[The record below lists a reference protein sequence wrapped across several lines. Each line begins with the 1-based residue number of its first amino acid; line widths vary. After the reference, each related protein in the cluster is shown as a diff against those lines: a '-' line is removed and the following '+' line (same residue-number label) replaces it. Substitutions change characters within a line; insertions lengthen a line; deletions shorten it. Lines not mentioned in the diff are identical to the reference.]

1 MDLKQKRGASS
12 LVPPASGVHRQISGM
27 HERALAD
34 EEVIVPFPGP
44 RSTIPP
50 ATAYRSTWV
59 VSSLDA
65 LRFHGHFERYLEAL
79 HEHREEIL
87 ACIAGTWLPMPV
99 VSAHYR
105 ACDALRLSEAQVIEM
120 GQGPGVRVRRAW
132 FARFIAAG
140 ETEGAREDPWT
151 ILAQLGRTW
160 LRGANG
166 GAAGVFRT
174 GPKEARIEYV
184 GCELFRIPY
193 YCQAVR
199 VVLLGLV
206 ERFGSD
212 ATVRMLLD
220 HGADDGVYLLHW
232 G

>member
-1 MDLKQKRGASS
+1 MDLKPKRGRASP
-12 LVPPASGVHRQISGM
+12 VPTASGVHRHISGV
-27 HERALAD
+27 HEQAHPS

-44 RSTIPP
+44 RASIPP

-59 VSSLDA
+59 VSSLDS
-65 LRFHGHFERYLEAL
+65 LRYHGHFERYLEAL
-79 HEHREEIL
+79 REHREEIL
-87 ACIAGTWLPMPV
+87 SCIAGTWLPMRV

-105 ACDALRLSEAQVIEM
+105 ACDALTLSEAQVIEM

-132 FARFIAAG
+132 YARFIAAA
-140 ETEGAREDPWT
+140 EGAKEDPWT
-151 ILAQLGRTW
+151 ILSQLGRTW

-166 GAAGVFRT
+166 GAAGVFRI
-174 GPKEARIEYV
+174 GPKEARVEYV

-199 VVLLGLV
+199 VVLFGLV
-206 ERFGSD
+206 ERFGVD
-212 ATVRMLLD
+212 ASVRMLRD
-220 HGADDGVYLLHW
+220 HGADDGVYVLQW